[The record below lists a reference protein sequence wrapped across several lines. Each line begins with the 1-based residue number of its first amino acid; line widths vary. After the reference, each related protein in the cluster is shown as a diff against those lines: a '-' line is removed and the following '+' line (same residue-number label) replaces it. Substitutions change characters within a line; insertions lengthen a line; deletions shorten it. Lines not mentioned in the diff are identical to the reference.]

1 MKTNEPSRNRPPRRQ
16 RYDWPPE
23 AERLARQKPR
33 MHPSHLVQQLR
44 EMTDYPVDA
53 CWRFLKK
60 FGIQRPTRYRSW
72 SVRDPVKVLER
83 SKQRRVGEIAK
94 HFGVSDKAIYHI
106 IAKNHRRVARR
117 AEWFGLHLLARY
129 LTVKPE
135 KVRGW
140 LASEMLRGVVEEH
153 GQLRYTM
160 ISGAELIKFC
170 KTYKEELLRQ
180 RIPEKR
186 ILFLV
191 DYVIAGD
198 VADDYT
204 ARSSKLEREAFERKE
219 YLKPKPGNRRSGD
232 DEEEDE
238 EEDREDLASDA

>member
-33 MHPSHLVQQLR
+33 MHPSRLVQQLR

-72 SVRDPVKVLER
+72 SVRDQVKVLEM
-83 SKQRRVGEIAK
+83 SEQRPVGEIAK

-117 AEWFGLHLLARY
+117 AEWFGLHCSQGTSR
-129 LTVKPE
+129 
-135 KVRGW
+135 
-140 LASEMLRGVVEEH
+140 
-153 GQLRYTM
+153 
-160 ISGAELIKFC
+160 
-170 KTYKEELLRQ
+170 
-180 RIPEKR
+180 
-186 ILFLV
+186 
-191 DYVIAGD
+191 
-198 VADDYT
+198 
-204 ARSSKLEREAFERKE
+204 
-219 YLKPKPGNRRSGD
+219 
-232 DEEEDE
+232 
-238 EEDREDLASDA
+238 

>member
-1 MKTNEPSRNRPPRRQ
+1 
-16 RYDWPPE
+16 
-23 AERLARQKPR
+23 
-33 MHPSHLVQQLR
+33 
-44 EMTDYPVDA
+44 
-53 CWRFLKK
+53 
-60 FGIQRPTRYRSW
+60 
-72 SVRDPVKVLER
+72 
-83 SKQRRVGEIAK
+83 
-94 HFGVSDKAIYHI
+94 
-106 IAKNHRRVARR
+106 
-117 AEWFGLHLLARY
+117 
-129 LTVKPE
+129 VKPE

-204 ARSSKLEREAFERKE
+204 ARSSKLERKAFERKE
-219 YLKPKPGNRRSGD
+219 YLQPKPGNRRSGEED
-232 DEEEDE
+232 DEEDE
-238 EEDREDLASDA
+238 GKDDEDLASNA

>member
-72 SVRDPVKVLER
+72 SARDQAKVLEM
-83 SKQRRVGEIAK
+83 SEQRPVGEIAK
-94 HFGVSDKAIYHI
+94 HFEVSDKAIYHI
-106 IAKNHRRVARR
+106 ITKNHRRVARR

-135 KVRGW
+135 KVRTW

-153 GQLRYTM
+153 GKLRYTM
-160 ISGAELIKFC
+160 ISGAELVKFC

-191 DYVIAGD
+191 DYVIAAD

-219 YLKPKPGNRRSGD
+219 YLKPKPGSRRSGD
-232 DEEEDE
+232 EEDDDDEEDS
-238 EEDREDLASDA
+238 EDLASDA

>member
-1 MKTNEPSRNRPPRRQ
+1 
-16 RYDWPPE
+16 
-23 AERLARQKPR
+23 
-33 MHPSHLVQQLR
+33 MHPSRLVQQLQ
-44 EMTDYPVDA
+44 EMTDYPIDA

-72 SVRDPVKVLER
+72 SARDQAKVLEM
-83 SKQRRVGEIAK
+83 SEQRPVGEIAR

-106 IAKNHRRVARR
+106 IAKNHRSVARR

-135 KVRGW
+135 KVRTW

-153 GQLRYTM
+153 GKLRYTM
-160 ISGAELIKFC
+160 ISGAELVKFC

-180 RIPEKR
+180 RVPEKR
-186 ILFLV
+186 ILFLL
-191 DYVIAGD
+191 DYVIAAD

-204 ARSSKLEREAFERKE
+204 ARSSKLERKAFERKE
-219 YLKPKPGNRRSGD
+219 YLKPKPRNQGS
-232 DEEEDE
+232 EEED
-238 EEDREDLASDA
+238 DGEDLASHA